1 MHKCHSNKKCKT
13 TLKILKQLDS
23 KGHTAVK
30 RATLLEMGNLAVVK
44 AEAETAVATEAA
56 TAGAEMAEATVTGVM
71 VEAKAE
77 EVTEEATAAAAT
89 AAETVGATAAVATEA
104 EREEATAAVAT
115 EEAKAEEVKA
125 EARAE
130 AEMVEATE
138 VETLAAKRVKVDWT
152 DDTTDM
158 MCDTFARWD
167 RSRFLADSARKQ
179 VVTLECSTPHRS

>member
-56 TAGAEMAEATVTGVM
+56 TAGAEMAE
-71 VEAKAE
+71 

-125 EARAE
+125 EARAAVATE